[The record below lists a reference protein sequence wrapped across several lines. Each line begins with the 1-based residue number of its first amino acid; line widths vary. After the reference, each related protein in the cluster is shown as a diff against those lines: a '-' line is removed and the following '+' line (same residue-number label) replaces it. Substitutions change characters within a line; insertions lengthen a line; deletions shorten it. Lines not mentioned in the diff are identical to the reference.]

1 MNAVEIEEEVSQLAN
16 MPFDVEEFPYLFLEA
31 FGNKTTT
38 LKKLRSGVSNK
49 SDKNGCVLQRNNI
62 HIGTCKKGLV
72 TKTLLE
78 LKQSPLTSKFRA
90 KFVLST
96 DGEMFEAEDLT
107 SGETISCDFCD
118 FPDYFGFFLSL
129 AGISTVKQIR
139 ESTFDI
145 RATGRLNKLYIEL
158 IRVNPEWGT
167 AQRREEM
174 NHFMARLIFCFFAE
188 DTDIFGPTISFT
200 NIVDQMSERDSSNT
214 HEIISEIYRAMNIPT
229 TKRKEEK
236 IPRWA
241 DSFPYVN
248 GGLFAKSV
256 EVPKFT
262 KIARSYLL
270 HIGNLDWTKINPDI
284 FGSMIQAVAEDEE
297 RGSLGLHYT
306 SVPNILKVLN
316 PLILDEL
323 HQKLLDAGDNYRKL
337 LNLRNRISRI
347 RIFDPACGSGNFLVV
362 AYKKLRFIEDEINR
376 RRGELGKKSQIPL
389 TNFRGIEIRSFPAE
403 IARLALIIAEY
414 QCNENYLGQQEALAE
429 FLPLEANNWIIC
441 GNALRL
447 DWSKLCP
454 LSGVGVKLQAD
465 DLFSTPLDQS
475 EIDFDNQGG
484 EIFICGNPPY
494 LGYSNQDDNQ
504 KDDLKNIFE
513 LQTKKWKI
521 FDYVSGWFAK
531 AAMHC
536 RQTKSK
542 AAFVSTNSI
551 CQGQHVPT
559 LWPIILNLNVEIYF
573 AYTSFKWS
581 NLATHNAGVTVSII
595 ALSLKSE
602 KNKQLYIHS
611 DSDEVIKKVVKNIN
625 AYLVPYKNIYVNSSP
640 KPINSLQPMDYGSK
654 PADGGYLSMSLDE
667 KLSLESEHDIN
678 GIVLPYIGS
687 KEYID
692 GLQRFCLWID
702 ENNIERAMQ
711 IDNISER
718 VDKVRRFRLQSKK
731 KPTRESALKPHCF
744 TEIRYGSQSKSTVPF
759 IIPRATSENR
769 DYLPV
774 GFLKAGT
781 VISDSSFAMYDAPLW
796 HMAIIASR
804 MHLIWIKTV
813 CGKLETRFRYSNTLG
828 WNTYPIPKITQKNKD
843 DLTECVKNI
852 LLAREANF
860 PATIRQLYEQDK
872 MPMNLKHAHLQ
883 NDEVLERIYIGRRF
897 KNDTERLEKLFDM
910 YSINAI
916 SKGLSHSLIPIK

>member
-1 MNAVEIEEEVSQLAN
+1 
-16 MPFDVEEFPYLFLEA
+16 
-31 FGNKTTT
+31 
-38 LKKLRSGVSNK
+38 
-49 SDKNGCVLQRNNI
+49 
-62 HIGTCKKGLV
+62 
-72 TKTLLE
+72 
-78 LKQSPLTSKFRA
+78 
-90 KFVLST
+90 
-96 DGEMFEAEDLT
+96 
-107 SGETISCDFCD
+107 
-118 FPDYFGFFLSL
+118 
-129 AGISTVKQIR
+129 
-139 ESTFDI
+139 
-145 RATGRLNKLYIEL
+145 
-158 IRVNPEWGT
+158 
-167 AQRREEM
+167 
-174 NHFMARLIFCFFAE
+174 
-188 DTDIFGPTISFT
+188 
-200 NIVDQMSERDSSNT
+200 
-214 HEIISEIYRAMNIPT
+214 
-229 TKRKEEK
+229 
-236 IPRWA
+236 
-241 DSFPYVN
+241 
-248 GGLFAKSV
+248 
-256 EVPKFT
+256 
-262 KIARSYLL
+262 
-270 HIGNLDWTKINPDI
+270 
-284 FGSMIQAVAEDEE
+284 
-297 RGSLGLHYT
+297 
-306 SVPNILKVLN
+306 
-316 PLILDEL
+316 
-323 HQKLLDAGDNYRKL
+323 
-337 LNLRNRISRI
+337 
-347 RIFDPACGSGNFLVV
+347 
-362 AYKKLRFIEDEINR
+362 
-376 RRGELGKKSQIPL
+376 
-389 TNFRGIEIRSFPAE
+389 
-403 IARLALIIAEY
+403 
-414 QCNENYLGQQEALAE
+414 NENYLGQQEALAE

-813 CGKLETRFRYSNTLG
+813 CGKL
-828 WNTYPIPKITQKNKD
+828 
-843 DLTECVKNI
+843 
-852 LLAREANF
+852 
-860 PATIRQLYEQDK
+860 
-872 MPMNLKHAHLQ
+872 
-883 NDEVLERIYIGRRF
+883 
-897 KNDTERLEKLFDM
+897 
-910 YSINAI
+910 
-916 SKGLSHSLIPIK
+916 